1 MSTQFEPL
9 PGDRP
14 ISFNRLMALK
24 QNGDDT
30 FESLT
35 GAWPPGPMKRAFGGH
50 VYAQAMY
57 AASKTV
63 AKGFV
68 VHQMTGYFILPGAID
83 VPFEYRVR
91 RVRDGGIYCLRAVD
105 VFQQS
110 HAAADGRTPCFT
122 ATMSFKRSERGNRK
136 WQPWEYQNVPKEHI
150 KTEYGRVLDG
160 LNPQDH
166 ILAPASDAL
175 WWIDSDYMKRVT
187 PIFPGVE
194 TRKVDMTKY
203 NGQVELGRGIEGE
216 AISKYRQLLF
226 YRLYQDEEGDGDVDL
241 NLHAAAH
248 LYTSDRNSLFLIQR
262 ALGYEKVVCSLASL
276 SHTVIFHGF
285 AEDLCMI
292 GENGKSKWFVQ
303 ESWTSH
309 GGENRG
315 THHSLLWD
323 CEKGKVIA
331 TTIQD
336 GMIRVPKE
344 SADKIAMGKE
354 DSGKASKL

>member
-1 MSTQFEPL
+1 MGTKFEPL
-9 PGDRP
+9 PGDKP

-24 QNGDDT
+24 QTGDDT

-35 GAWPPGPMKRAFGGH
+35 AAWPPGPMKRAFGGH

-63 AKGFV
+63 AEGFV

-91 RVRDGGIYCLRAVD
+91 RVRDGGIYCLRSVD

-122 ATMSFKRSERGNRK
+122 AIMSFKRSERGNKK

-150 KTEYGRVLDG
+150 KTEYHRVLEG

-166 ILAPASDAL
+166 PLAPASDAL
-175 WWIDSDYMKRVT
+175 WWENSEHLKSVT

-194 TRKVDMTKY
+194 ARKVDMTKY
-203 NGQVELGRGIEGE
+203 NGQMKVGGQDGA
-216 AISKYRQLLF
+216 AISRYRQLLF
-226 YRLYQDEEGDGDVDL
+226 YRLYQDEESDAVDL

-262 ALGYEKVVCSLASL
+262 TLGYDEVVCSLASL
-276 SHTVIFHGF
+276 SHTVVFHGF
-285 AEDLCMI
+285 AEDLCMV
-292 GENGKSKWFVQ
+292 GEDGRSKWFVQ

-309 GGENRG
+309 GAENRG
-315 THHSLLWD
+315 THHSVLWD
-323 CEKGKVIA
+323 CENGKVIA

-336 GMIRVPKE
+336 GMVRVPSDAVNE
-344 SADKIAMGKE
+344 VVMGDEKNVK
-354 DSGKASKL
+354 SSKL